1 MPTNPEPGRPAVLD
15 REDPLPLWAQ
25 LAGDLR
31 RRAGTGEFATRLPG
45 ETELVAQ
52 YRVSRQ
58 TVREALRRLRTEGLL
73 VAERGRGSYLA
84 SGRFSQ
90 PLGAAY
96 SLLRSIEAQ
105 GVQQRSDVLRLEQ
118 VRDADVARQ
127 LGLPAR
133 SGLVLLER
141 RRLAGGQPLALD
153 AAWLPA
159 EIAAPLLAVD
169 FTRSALYDELL
180 TRCGIRID
188 GGQEQITPVLPTA
201 EQRRLLG
208 IRAGVAA
215 FSLTRTATAAGR
227 RVEWRHTLIRGDR
240 FSFLAT
246 WTPTHPYRIDL
257 APTPDPPA

>member
-1 MPTNPEPGRPAVLD
+1 MPTNPEPGGPATLD

-31 RRAGTGEFATRLPG
+31 RRAGTGEFTARLPG

-96 SLLRSIEAQ
+96 SLLRSIQAQ
-105 GVQQRSDVLRLEQ
+105 GIQQRSDVLRLEQ
-118 VRDADVARQ
+118 VTDPDVARQ
-127 LGLPAR
+127 LGRPAGT
-133 SGLVLLER
+133 GLILLER
-141 RRLAGGQPLALD
+141 RRFAGDEPLALD

-159 EIAAPLLAVD
+159 DIATPLLAVD
-169 FTRSALYDELL
+169 FTRNALYDELL

-188 GGQEQITPVLPTA
+188 GGHEQITPVLPTP

-208 IRAGVAA
+208 TRAGTAA

-227 RVEWRHTLIRGDR
+227 PVEWRHTLIRGDR

-246 WTPTHPYRIDL
+246 WAPTQPYRLDL
-257 APTPDPPA
+257 APTPDHPA